1 MYLLLAGYTK
11 DSTLVVVY
19 IALAGFASGLTY
31 SGFHVNML
39 DIAPRNASIIMGF
52 CNTVGGTTGFITPMM
67 VGFLTRGKVCSFNYN
82 YYYHHH
88 AVIIVS
94 SLPSEAR

>member
-67 VGFLTRGKVCSFNYN
+67 VGFLTRGKVC
-82 YYYHHH
+82 
-88 AVIIVS
+88 
-94 SLPSEAR
+94 